1 MRRAD
6 RVNILGVGVSPV
18 SMKEAVSCLI
28 SAAQVG
34 RRGYVCVTSVH
45 GVIESQRDE
54 LLRTIHN
61 RSLMTV
67 PDGMPLVWMGRK
79 CGAKRIGRV
88 YGPDLMLA
96 LCQKTAEPLQSLKSL
111 NVEPERSPSL
121 NEAEYDDFNESN
133 ARFNED
139 SVRLNAGNGP
149 FTHFLYGA
157 TEETLR
163 KLKTNLEARFPGI
176 QIVGT
181 FAPPFRP
188 LTEEEELELRKKVAA
203 CKPDFFWV
211 GLSTPKQEKFMAEH
225 DPRNLDLVE
234 TPANFRGSLNV
245 EADLNDL
252 NEGSACFNESGAAG
266 RLNAAIKRYPLACG
280 ILLGVGAAFD
290 IHAGNYKEVPAWVKK
305 SGFHWAFRLCKEPK
319 RLWRRYFDIVPRFIA
334 LSCLQLSGIRKYPPA
349 G

>member
-1 MRRAD
+1 MCRAD

-18 SMKEAVSCLI
+18 SMKEAVSVLI

-88 YGPDLMLA
+88 YGPDLMLEVCKQTTA
-96 LCQKTAEPLQSLKSL
+96 LNQRTEDGGRNTEGEFLSSVVGHQSSGLISDKKC
-111 NVEPERSPSL
+111 
-121 NEAEYDDFNESN
+121 Y
-133 ARFNED
+133 
-139 SVRLNAGNGP
+139 
-149 FTHFLYGA
+149 THFLYGS

-176 QIVGT
+176 QIIGT

-245 EADLNDL
+245 KNVEADLNDL
-252 NEGSACFNESGAAG
+252 NEGSACFNESGVAG
-266 RLNAAIKRYPLACG
+266 RLNAAIKRYPLDCG

-290 IHAGNYKEVPAWVKK
+290 IHAGNHKDAPAWVKK

-319 RLWRRYFDIVPRFIA
+319 RLWRRYFDIVPRFIL
-334 LSCLQLSGIRKYPPA
+334 LSCLQLAGVKKYSLT
-349 G
+349 

>member
-1 MRRAD
+1 
-6 RVNILGVGVSPV
+6 
-18 SMKEAVSCLI
+18 MKEAVSGLI
-28 SAAQVG
+28 SAVRAG

-111 NVEPERSPSL
+111 NVETERSSSL
-121 NEAEYDDFNESN
+121 NEAEYDDFNDLNESN
-133 ARFNED
+133 ACFNED

-157 TEETLR
+157 AEETLR

-211 GLSTPKQEKFMAEH
+211 GLSTPKQEKFMASH
-225 DPRNLDLVE
+225 DSRLLELGSSDNNL
-234 TPANFRGSLNV
+234 
-245 EADLNDL
+245 EASTLKP
-252 NEGSACFNESGAAG
+252 EPSAS
-266 RLNAAIKRYPLACG
+266 RYPLDCG

-290 IHAGNYKEVPAWVKK
+290 IHAGNHKDAPAWVKK